1 MIEVKRFVNISDSPF
16 DGDIFDAMAG
26 GASYMETFAG
36 GSMYNPLLLPQTNPK
51 SILQHYAIGRTLEM
65 MGLQEDYV
73 ALALMPMQL
82 SDYLSDREVRVMTLV
97 ILDGIN
103 TYIKAV
109 YGGRGI
115 TDSNGNIGSVSS
127 GYGDLAGIAAEM
139 GKDSGFENSLE
150 AAASA
155 AYGPIGGIIAGSL
168 YGAITGTGA
177 NIAGNIAEHT
187 IGTLTGV
194 VSRTAVQGIATS
206 LGITSTLGIMAAA
219 AVIGYALKQA
229 VEVALGLRS
238 GVGFGGQLTG
248 FDSSGQNLGQG
259 TIDGVNSS
267 VHPQYAAQMSFTTAL
282 ADLSGMRTTT
292 DKSMTAEARAQDA
305 LNSYYSANPSE
316 RGNTGYGSLA
326 SMSQRTATE
335 ANQRGLAVS
344 YSGNST
350 NDSDSDSDSDS
361 GRGGGGGRGASA
373 SGAGNSSGV
382 GFSCF
387 TAGTIVKTPLG
398 CKPIEDIKIGDI
410 LVGED
415 SSMNK
420 VLAYD
425 CPLLGDRLVYSINDS
440 QPFITAE
447 HPIKTTKGW
456 KSISPYATMADSLE
470 VFVLLQFD
478 INGKTKSLSIGDEI
492 IKESGSEVVLN
503 IGYTV
508 MSKDTQLYNFKLSGN
523 NTYYAN
529 GYLVHNK

>member
-1 MIEVKRFVNISDSPF
+1 MIEVKRFVSISDSPF

-194 VSRTAVQGIATS
+194 VSRTAVQGITAS
-206 LGITSTLGIMAAA
+206 LGITSTLGIMAAT
-219 AVIGYALKQA
+219 AVIGYALKQV
-229 VEVALGLRS
+229 VEVVLGLRS
-238 GVGFGGQLTG
+238 GFGFGGQLVGVDG
-248 FDSSGQNLGQG
+248 FDQHTDKFGK
-259 TIDGVNSS
+259 IDGVNTS
-267 VHPQYAAQMSFTTAL
+267 VHPQYEPQMSFTTAL
-282 ADLSGMRTTT
+282 ADLLGMRTTT
-292 DKSMTAEARAQDA
+292 DNSMTAEARAQDA

-326 SMSQRTATE
+326 SMSQQTASE
-335 ANQRGLAVS
+335 SNQRNNNAIADAAGMGDGGDNT
-344 YSGNST
+344 SGSG
-350 NDSDSDSDSDS
+350 SDG
-361 GRGGGGGRGASA
+361 GRGGDGGARHCCT
-373 SGAGNSSGV
+373 V
-382 GFSCF
+382 M
-387 TAGTIVKTPLG
+387 VKHRLWRKKRLDDLG
-398 CKPIEDIKIGDI
+398 EWDKKQDI
-410 LVGED
+410 LWRTGYQIGGKIVAD
-415 SSMNK
+415 FFNK
-420 VLAYD
+420 KNRLPYYSKMMDAFYDTHILGKKRTIYTYQAYFFIY
-425 CPLLGDRLVYSINDS
+425 PIVYV
-440 QPFITAE
+440 TGLYAV
-447 HPIKTTKGW
+447 IKKR
-456 KSISPYATMADSLE
+456 
-470 VFVLLQFD
+470 FQ
-478 INGKTKSLSIGDEI
+478 
-492 IKESGSEVVLN
+492 
-503 IGYTV
+503 
-508 MSKDTQLYNFKLSGN
+508 
-523 NTYYAN
+523 
-529 GYLVHNK
+529 